1 MDIII
6 NFVTDLRT
14 LFGLSLPLFLG
25 IYSLVFLNFYI
36 FGINKINFRINFS
49 LFIVFGFIIFILGNL
64 KAENSLTNYL
74 VSTSD
79 NSLGGTFGQNLQAG
93 SILGFYSISTLF
105 VISIMFSVSPKTITT
120 FFVNI
125 FLISSFYYH
134 QLNEE

>member
-64 KAENSLTNYL
+64 IGDSYFDGHLRAPR
-74 VSTSD
+74 
-79 NSLGGTFGQNLQAG
+79 GTRDLQG
-93 SILGFYSISTLF
+93 
-105 VISIMFSVSPKTITT
+105 
-120 FFVNI
+120 
-125 FLISSFYYH
+125 
-134 QLNEE
+134 EEK